1 MESLIPFL
9 CSIYEIKVNRDISTL
24 SDSLVIG
31 IPTDSSLNFR
41 PKLYSLRNYITK
53 KLLSTALRNRAI
65 DN

>member
-24 SDSLVIG
+24 SDSLVVG

-53 KLLSTALRNRAI
+53 KILSTALRKRAI